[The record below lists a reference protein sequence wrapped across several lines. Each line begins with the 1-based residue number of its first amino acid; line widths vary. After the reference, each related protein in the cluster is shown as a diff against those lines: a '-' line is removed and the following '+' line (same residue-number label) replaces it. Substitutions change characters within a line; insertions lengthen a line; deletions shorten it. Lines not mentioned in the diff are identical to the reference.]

1 MAGEREKFRKML
13 DAKEREMTDMRDQ
26 MQLQLTEYQELLD
39 VKLALDM
46 EISAYR
52 KLLEGEE
59 ERCVKIP
66 LSFWGLTS
74 VIFISCAYFFTTWA
88 GMPWF
93 PFTEVILVSHHN
105 VVAWNIW
112 MEHWTLSLFWV
123 FIMVLTYSEICYS
136 VLGLHIIILFK
147 CLYFCGFKSRG
158 PRIVCLLV
166 AVLEGRVKW
175 SVLLSVALLSMS
187 HGHTAR
193 TVFRH
198 G

>member
-66 LSFWGLTS
+66 FSFLRTHKFYFHFLHLFFLPLEQECPGFLS
-74 VIFISCAYFFTTWA
+74 
-88 GMPWF
+88 
-93 PFTEVILVSHHN
+93 
-105 VVAWNIW
+105 
-112 MEHWTLSLFWV
+112 
-123 FIMVLTYSEICYS
+123 
-136 VLGLHIIILFK
+136 
-147 CLYFCGFKSRG
+147 
-158 PRIVCLLV
+158 
-166 AVLEGRVKW
+166 
-175 SVLLSVALLSMS
+175 
-187 HGHTAR
+187 
-193 TVFRH
+193 
-198 G
+198 